1 MELTSTNSP
10 CVLFSCNFLPSLVI
24 KFDKISLVVME
35 ERVHPTPFRTRQL
48 SSPSPMILHNVMW
61 ESRPPPKIVRKAP
74 AASCAGA
81 FSFFLLFLLLPS
93 CLPIFRLSA
102 SQEGVTAAACGLF
115 CCPGLRLRLG
125 MNLAIV
131 LGLRLRPGDLFC
143 VVGLRLQPGTGGL
156 VSLAAAS
163 ARYPSVVACAAR
175 RQGSGAC
182 AAPCPL
188 QPLTP
193 RWDSPPCRPA

>member
-1 MELTSTNSP
+1 MTKREAQRNAVRFQKMP
-10 CVLFSCNFLPSLVI
+10 E
-24 KFDKISLVVME
+24 ISLVAIE
-35 ERVHPTPFRTRQL
+35 ERVHPTPFRTRKL